1 MSGVKR
7 MVDIMVGIA
16 LAVVAALIGYIK
28 GRGGERKKAERAYQ
42 KTREKIDNAGNDV
55 DCASPDELNRRLWQ
69 SVKR

>member
-1 MSGVKR
+1 MTEIIAGV
-7 MVDIMVGIA
+7 V

-42 KTREKIDNAGNDV
+42 QTREKIDNAGNDV
-55 DCASPDELNRRLWQ
+55 DGASPDELNRRLWR